1 MLQSRKSRWSVSV
14 FFNRSYQR
22 YIQQQAQVLLG
33 CGVHVIGD
41 FGNVCRQY
49 S

>member
-1 MLQSRKSRWSVSV
+1 V
-14 FFNRSYQR
+14 FFNRNYQR
-22 YIQQQAQVLLG
+22 YIQQQQAQVLLG
-33 CGVHVIGD
+33 CGVRVIGD